1 MVFFTV
7 PSKKSVKIGYY
18 MCSIM
23 EQSVI
28 LDALVDY
35 AETYEKP
42 SRRSTMKKYFLKK
55 YDRVFF
61 DRTFQVLAFKIICKK
76 APS

>member
-1 MVFFTV
+1 
-7 PSKKSVKIGYY
+7 

-61 DRTFQVLAFKIICKK
+61 DRAFQVLAFKIICKK